1 MINVYEHINVCDWVA
16 VESRLEGLFTV
27 NMEKRLE
34 IVLMVSYINKSYR
47 TENCPLLVWMY
58 IP

>member
-47 TENCPLLVWMY
+47 TENCPLLV
-58 IP
+58 